1 MFAIKQESSERPINI
16 LNWVF

>member
-16 LNWVF
+16 INWVF